1 MFSKIDFEIASPIFL
16 SFKRTIMPRDKIGRF
31 KIKGSGRPDN
41 GETVL
46 GNVCGREVKEFANY
60 IALLYCCRIMTEQVD

>member
-1 MFSKIDFEIASPIFL
+1 
-16 SFKRTIMPRDKIGRF
+16 MPRDKIGRF